1 MCYASAVNL
10 KRCCAMLPA
19 NMTYNSVSIR
29 EIDMTCV
36 TCWAEEQTI
45 AAKMPHFCA
54 CLHRFDSSDLPLV
67 TMKGHLLLIYTWK
80 FWAELP
86 RYFSLIYCSCECDF
100 LEIQLEPTSI
110 GVTELRGQRTEK
122 KQMKFFPVVIQVS
135 FEAFANIFES
145 FHYLFALV

>member
-1 MCYASAVNL
+1 MLNYKNSIIVLLFCHFFSAFQTRNVLCHRQTLPTIQYQYAKLA
-10 KRCCAMLPA
+10 
-19 NMTYNSVSIR
+19 
-29 EIDMTCV
+29 CV

-122 KQMKFFPVVIQVS
+122 TDDIFPCCHSSKFWS
-135 FEAFANIFES
+135 FC
-145 FHYLFALV
+145 